1 MWKKIKPYV
10 ISILIA
16 LAVGGLSALVTKG
29 NMDIYDQIVKPKLAP
44 PGFIF
49 PIVWSILFVLMGISS
64 ALVYVKAKE
73 DTAIQKT
80 GLGVYALQLIVNFF
94 WSVLFFNFQAF
105 LLSFLWL
112 ILLWILILIMIVR
125 SYRISPLAAYLQIPY
140 LVWVTFAAYLNFAIF
155 LLSR

>member
-16 LAVGGLSALVTKG
+16 LAVGGLSALLTKG

-64 ALVYVKAKE
+64 AIVYIKAKQQP
-73 DTAIQKT
+73 TVQKT
-80 GLGVYALQLIVNFF
+80 GLGVYALQLVVNFF
-94 WSVLFFNFQAF
+94 WSILFFNFQAF
-105 LLSFLWL
+105 LFSFLWL
-112 ILLWILILIMIVR
+112 ILLWILIVIMIVR
-125 SYRISPLAAYLQIPY
+125 FYKLSPLAAYLQIPY
-140 LVWVTFAAYLNFAIF
+140 LEWVKFAGYLNLMIYM
-155 LLSR
+155 LN